1 MYIIFDTMADVLRR
15 DRIVDV
21 VALLLIVAGL
31 ALYGD
36 SQLRFRAIMNF
47 SYQHPGPVGVSQLAA
62 ADTARYE
69 ANGAFALV
77 IIGAA
82 AGVVAALRHTRRKS

>member
-1 MYIIFDTMADVLRR
+1 MADVLRR

>member
-1 MYIIFDTMADVLRR
+1 MADVLRR

-36 SQLRFRAIMNF
+36 SQLRFHAIMRF
-47 SYQHPGPVGVSQLAA
+47 SYKHPGPVGVSQLAA

-69 ANGAFALV
+69 ANAAFGFV
-77 IIGAA
+77 IIGAVTGVGA
-82 AGVVAALRHTRRKS
+82 AIRHSRRTEEALA